1 MEWWVAF
8 LLIMGAFFVLVM
20 LAVPIVFAFFA
31 VNIVFVV
38 FLQGEAGLELMIDGI
53 YGSLTTFTLLP
64 ITMFILMGEVLFRS
78 GIAFKMIDTIDQW
91 LGNLPGRL
99 SLLAVASGTLL
110 ATLSGASIGTTAML
124 GSALIPSMIERGY
137 KKTMIIGPILGSGG
151 LAIMI
156 PPSALGVIL
165 AVLAQVSIGK
175 LLIAIIIPGLLLA
188 LSYVIYIV
196 GRCTLDPS
204 LAPRYRK
211 DRMPVPE
218 RIRQTLLYVVPAGT
232 IIFLVIGVVFVG
244 WATPTEAAALGTAG
258 SFVLAFL
265 YRGLSWDVV
274 RQALLSTLR
283 ISVMVL
289 VILAAAQ
296 TFTQILAF
304 TGSNRYL
311 PQWATSLPL
320 GPLGIIIMMHV
331 VTLILGGPIGGVP
344 LMMITVPVF
353 LPVVKALGYDPIWFC
368 VVLLINVEL
377 AQITPPFGILLYVL
391 KGIAPPGTT
400 MSEITAAS
408 WPITFCQI
416 VVMAAII
423 LYAPL
428 AMWLPSVM
436 LPPK

>member
-8 LLIMGAFFVLVM
+8 LLIMGSFFVLVM

-31 VNIVFVV
+31 VNVVFV
-38 FLQGEAGLELMIDGI
+38 LIIQGEAGLELMVDGV
-53 YGSLTTFTLLP
+53 YGGLTVFTLLP
-64 ITMFILMGEVLFRS
+64 ITLFILMGEVLFRS

-124 GSALIPSMIERGY
+124 GSALMPTMMERGY
-137 KKTMIIGPILGSGG
+137 KKTMIIGPIVGSGG

-175 LLIAIIIPGLLLA
+175 LLIAIIIPGVLLA
-188 LSYVIYIV
+188 LSYVLYII
-196 GRCTLDPS
+196 GRCALDPT

-211 DRMPVPE
+211 ERMPLPE
-218 RIRQTLLYVVPAGT
+218 RIRQTLIYVVPAAT
-232 IIFLVIGVVFVG
+232 IIFLVIGVVFLGV
-244 WATPTEAAALGTAG
+244 ATPTEAAALGTAG
-258 SFVLAFL
+258 SFVLAFV
-265 YRGLSWDVV
+265 YRGLSRDVV
-274 RQALLSTLR
+274 RKALLSTLR

-320 GPLGIIIMMHV
+320 GPLGIIVMMHA

-391 KGIAPPGTT
+391 KGIAPSGTT
-400 MSEITAAS
+400 MGEIVSAS
-408 WPITFCQI
+408 WPIILCQLA
-416 VVMAAII
+416 VMAAII
-423 LYAPL
+423 LWAPL
-428 AMWLPSVM
+428 AMWLPGQM
-436 LPPK
+436 LR

>member
-8 LLIMGAFFVLVM
+8 LLIMGSFFVLVM

-31 VNIVFVV
+31 VNVVFV
-38 FLQGEAGLELMIDGI
+38 LIIQGRAGLELMVDGI
-53 YGSLTTFTLLP
+53 YGSLTVFTLLP
-64 ITMFILMGEVLFRS
+64 ITLFILMGEVLFRS

-124 GSALIPSMIERGY
+124 GSALMPTMMERGY
-137 KKTMIIGPILGSGG
+137 KKTMIIGPIVGSGG

-188 LSYVIYIV
+188 ISYCVYIV
-196 GRCTLDPS
+196 GRCALDPS
-204 LAPRYRK
+204 LAPRYRQ
-211 DRMPVPE
+211 DRMPLGE
-218 RIRQTLLYVVPAGT
+218 RTRQTLIYVVPAGT
-232 IIFLVIGVVFVG
+232 IIFLVIGVVFLGV
-244 WATPTEAAALGTAG
+244 ATPTEAAALGTAG
-258 SFVLAFL
+258 SFALAFL

-274 RQALLSTLR
+274 RHALLSTLR

-311 PQWATSLPL
+311 PAWATSLPL
-320 GPLGIIIMMHV
+320 GPLGIIVMMHV
-331 VTLILGGPIGGVP
+331 VTLVLGGPIGGVP

-353 LPVVKALGYDPIWFC
+353 LPVVKTLGYDPIWFC

-400 MSEITAAS
+400 MGEIVSAS
-408 WPITFCQI
+408 WPIILCQL

-428 AMWLPSVM
+428 AMWLPGQM
-436 LPPK
+436 LR